1 MAASVKSCLTAGH
14 VVCVADP
21 PARTASERAAAEE
34 SDTKGTVEAS
44 TEVRQT
50 GRPGSS
56 LSCGT
61 GILLFLALYQNKFNT
76 INFIVEKVEFAQFPS
91 HFGRRNS

>member
-1 MAASVKSCLTAGH
+1 MVRCRDSLRSCACRPTDKIPNHRNIVLQISAENEVAALAESCLTTGH

-34 SDTKGTVEAS
+34 SDTKESAEAS

-50 GRPGSS
+50 GRTRSS
-56 LSCGT
+56 L
-61 GILLFLALYQNKFNT
+61 IIMYM
-76 INFIVEKVEFAQFPS
+76 
-91 HFGRRNS
+91 

>member
-1 MAASVKSCLTAGH
+1 MAASVKTCLTAGH

-21 PARTASERAAAEE
+21 PTRTASERAAAEE
-34 SDTKGTVEAS
+34 SETAEAS

-56 LSCGT
+56 LSCRCMY
-61 GILLFLALYQNKFNT
+61 LVHHEW
-76 INFIVEKVEFAQFPS
+76 NFVI
-91 HFGRRNS
+91 FGFIPKQI

>member
-1 MAASVKSCLTAGH
+1 MAASVKSCLTAAAGH

-34 SDTKGTVEAS
+34 SDTKATAEAS
-44 TEVRQT
+44 TKVRQT

-56 LSCGT
+56 LSCRCT
-61 GILLFLALYQNKFNT
+61 
-76 INFIVEKVEFAQFPS
+76 
-91 HFGRRNS
+91 